1 MGLRCGRDAMLGVV
15 GQRWFFVDRGFLRWY
30 VVGLYGGFSWI
41 VGLCGGFCD
50 LILVSFNFS
59 GFD

>member
-1 MGLRCGRDAMLGVV
+1 MGLRCGRDVMLGVV
-15 GQRWFFVDRGFLRWY
+15 GLRWFFMDRGFLRWY
-30 VVGLYGGFSWI
+30 VVGFYGGFSWI